1 MWSFLAALSCT
12 PELIP
17 QPLGEAE
24 EPAESQESSAS
35 GLWLPSSAEDPW
47 RSDRVIIIGAGPSGL
62 AAAMD
67 LPGALVLEAGDR
79 TGGRAP
85 GSNQLLYFVDSVQQR
100 EVGIQDSP
108 ERAAEEWEELTG
120 SPPTQ
125 ATWDYWAALPDVSQ
139 RLHDLGLDFILNP
152 PSPWSGLSRL
162 HGAKDPGLPATL
174 QGAWPED
181 VELRLN
187 TRVTGLRMKD
197 GRVVGVTTETGD
209 IDAGV
214 VLIASG
220 GFSNRVDL
228 ISEYVGWQD
237 GTWGTNGK
245 WGGEGDAVDWAIE
258 HGLGLEAMDAMG
270 SYADSIAMS
279 PEQGALLVD
288 KVGPQ
293 PYIWVNSAGERFVD
307 ESQDFSLYLA
317 NKIQEESGPVWTLI
331 TWEELS
337 IRIPEEHHGALAT
350 VICADSWEELAEEIE
365 VDANGLEHTLATL
378 RGSSLKTEGQPC
390 AYPPGLS
397 AAKGYGGLLVDN
409 KQRVLDAGGV
419 PVPGLYAAGEASGM
433 AVPGMGGLYGFDGSL
448 SAVVWSGWRAAEAIN
463 TRE

>member
-1 MWSFLAALSCT
+1 MWLFLAALSCT
-12 PELIP
+12 PETLD
-17 QPLGEAE
+17 QPVMGPDGMQGVSGRPNLG
-24 EPAESQESSAS
+24 PIFR
-35 GLWLPSSAEDPW
+35 PT
-47 RSDRVIIIGAGPSGL
+47 SDQVIIIGAGPAGL

-85 GSNQLLYFVDSVQQR
+85 GSNQLLYFVGSVQQ
-100 EVGIQDSP
+100 ELVGIHDSP
-108 ERAAEEWEELTG
+108 ELAAEEWEELTG
-120 SPPTQ
+120 APPTQ
-125 ATWDYWAALPDVSQ
+125 ATWDYWEALPQVSQ
-139 RLHDLGLDFILNP
+139 RLYELGLDFVLNP
-152 PSPWSGLSRL
+152 PTPWSQVSRL

-187 TRVTGLRMKD
+187 TRVTGLRIRG
-197 GRVVGVTTETGD
+197 GRVVGVTTESGN
-209 IDAGV
+209 IDAGT

-228 ISEYVGWQD
+228 ISEYVGWED
-237 GTWGTNGK
+237 GTWATNGK
-245 WGGEGDAVDWAIE
+245 WGAEGDAVDWANT

-270 SYADSIAMS
+270 AYADAIAM
-279 PEQGALLVD
+279 GAGEYAQLVE
-288 KVGPQ
+288 KAGPQ
-293 PYIWVNSAGERFVD
+293 PFIWVNSAGERFVD
-307 ESQDFSLYLA
+307 EGQDFSLYLA
-317 NKIQEESGPVWTLI
+317 NQVQEEPGPIWSLI

-337 IRIPEEHHGALAT
+337 VRVPEEHHAALET
-350 VICADSWEELAEEIE
+350 VICADSWEELALEIQ
-365 VDANGLEHTLATL
+365 VDPQGLEHTFANMKGT
-378 RGSSLKTEGQPC
+378 RMNPEGQPC
-390 AYPPGLS
+390 AFPPGLT

-409 KQRVLDAGGV
+409 QQRVLDAGGT